1 MKQKTAIFSIEG
13 RPIPYV
19 RTTQKQKFKD
29 KAYRRYCDFKSLVI
43 WEYRRQC
50 KDMYFNKNIEV
61 AVKCYLKGK
70 STPMGKDGDV
80 DNYLK
85 AVLDSLNKVAYPD
98 DRLIIKGTVTKEP
111 SEVEGIE
118 ITIKGQ

>member
-1 MKQKTAIFSIEG
+1 MKKKTARFNIEG
-13 RPIPYV
+13 RPVPYV

-29 KAYRRYCDFKSLVI
+29 KAYSRYCDFKNLVI
-43 WEYRRQC
+43 WEFRRQC
-50 KDMYFNKNIEV
+50 KGVFFSKDIEV
-61 AVKCYLKGK
+61 AVKCCLKGK

-85 AVLDSLNKVAYPD
+85 AVLDSLNKVAYQD
-98 DRLIIKGTVTKEP
+98 DRLVIKGTVTKEP